1 MLMFLVERQY
11 KPGMAR
17 QNFSNSRPVIAFM
30 TDFGIDDGDV
40 GVMKGVI
47 AGITPD
53 ANIIDITHNVAP
65 QNVSSGAWIL
75 ATGYRYF
82 PKDTVFICVVDPG
95 VGSTRGAIAVHA
107 GDWYFVG
114 PDNGLFS
121 YVMAEQS
128 LQAVLLTNLTYHLP
142 TVSSTFH
149 GRDIFAP
156 VGAYLARGLTEIF
169 SELGPSVDPA
179 TLRRLEV
186 GGAIRRGT
194 TIDAHIVHVDN
205 FGNLITSIPLTL
217 VPKLSTASQVQIVF
231 PNMGVTVERRRQFFA
246 EGPDDGQAFIYG
258 DSSGY
263 IGIAVRNGNAAKTLG
278 VGFGA
283 PITLITSLE

>member
-1 MLMFLVERQY
+1 MTQ
-11 KPGMAR
+11 
-17 QNFSNSRPVIAFM
+17 QNFSNSRPVIALM
-30 TDFGIDDGDV
+30 TDFGIGDGDV
-40 GVMKGVI
+40 GVMKAVI

-53 ANIIDITHNVAP
+53 AHIIDITHNVAP

-75 ATGYRYF
+75 AASYHYF
-82 PKDTVFICVVDPG
+82 PKNTVFICVIDPG
-95 VGSTRGAIAVHA
+95 VGSTREALALHA

-121 YVMAEQS
+121 YILSEQPIHA
-128 LQAVLLTNLTYHLP
+128 AVLLTNSSYHLS

-156 VGAYLARGLTEIF
+156 VGAYLARGLTDIF
-169 SELGPSVDPA
+169 YELGPSVDPDL
-179 TLRRLEV
+179 LRRLEV
-186 GGAIRRGT
+186 GGAVRDGT
-194 TIDAHIVHVDN
+194 TINARIVHVDN

-217 VPKLSTASQVQIVF
+217 VPELYTVSQVQIIF
-231 PNMGVTVERRRQFFA
+231 KNSGITVEKLRQYFA

-263 IGIAVRNGNAAKTLG
+263 VGIAVRNGNAAKALG
-278 VGFGA
+278 VGFSA
-283 PITLITSLE
+283 PIALITSER

>member
-1 MLMFLVERQY
+1 MV
-11 KPGMAR
+11 R
-17 QNFSNSRPVIAFM
+17 QNFFNSRPVIAFM

-75 ATGYRYF
+75 AAGYRYF

-128 LQAVLLTNLTYHLP
+128 VHAAVLLTNSTYHLP

-149 GRDIFAP
+149 GRDVFAP

-194 TIDAHIVHVDN
+194 AIDAHIVHVDY

-217 VPKLSTASQVQIVF
+217 VPELYTASQVQIVF
-231 PNMGVTVERRRQFFA
+231 PHVGVTVERRRHFFA

-283 PITLITSLE
+283 PIALITSLE